1 MMMAQ
6 TDLTGRVAVVT
17 GAARGLGRAYAQ
29 GLAKAGATVI
39 ALDLSDC
46 SDTVRDIETNG
57 GRAFSRRCDVGDMT
71 SCRAA
76 VDDILTRLGRVDVL
90 VNNAALFATLKSGRF
105 DTIAEDDWESCM
117 RVNVTGVWNCCRAF
131 VPPMRERGGS
141 VVNISSLAATY
152 GLPNALHYTTSKAAV
167 IGLTRGLARELG
179 RFNIRVNA
187 VAPAVVETD
196 GMSQFFGEKKEDAVK
211 AIFSGQSIRRVL
223 TTDDLVGTI
232 LYLASDASSMVT
244 GQTIAVDGGTVSL

>member
-1 MMMAQ
+1 MAQ
-6 TDLTGRVAVVT
+6 SDLSGRVAVVT

-29 GLAKAGATVI
+29 GLAKAGASVV

-46 SDTVRDIETNG
+46 GDTVRDIEASG
-57 GRAFSRRCDVGDMT
+57 GRAFGRRCDVGDMA

-76 VDDILTRLGRVDVL
+76 AEDTLARFGRLDVL
-90 VNNAALFATLKSGRF
+90 VNNAALFATLTSSRF
-105 DTIAEDDWESCM
+105 DTIAEEDWEACL

-179 RFNIRVNA
+179 RFNIRINA
-187 VAPAVVETD
+187 VAPATVETE
-196 GMSQFFGEKKEDAVK
+196 GMTQFFSEKKEDAVK
-211 AIFSGQSIRRVL
+211 AIVSGQSIRRVL

-244 GQTIAVDGGTVSL
+244 GQTIAVDGGTVLL

>member
-1 MMMAQ
+1 MMVKI
-6 TDLTGRVAVVT
+6 DLTGKVAVVT

-29 GLAKAGATVI
+29 GLAKAGATVV

-46 SDTVRDIETNG
+46 GDTVRDIEASG
-57 GRAFSRRCDVGDMT
+57 GRALGRRCDVGDMT
-71 SCRAA
+71 SCRDAA
-76 VDDILTRLGRVDVL
+76 DDALTRLGRVDVL
-90 VNNAALFATLKSGRF
+90 VNNAALFATLKTGRF
-105 DTIAEDDWESCM
+105 DSLAEGDWESCM

-187 VAPAVVETD
+187 VAPAAVETE
-196 GMSQFFGEKKEDAVK
+196 GMSQFFGDKKEDAVK
-211 AIFSGQSIRRVL
+211 AVVAGQSIRRVL
-223 TTDDLVGTI
+223 RTDDLVGTI
-232 LYLASDASSMVT
+232 LYLASDASSMMT